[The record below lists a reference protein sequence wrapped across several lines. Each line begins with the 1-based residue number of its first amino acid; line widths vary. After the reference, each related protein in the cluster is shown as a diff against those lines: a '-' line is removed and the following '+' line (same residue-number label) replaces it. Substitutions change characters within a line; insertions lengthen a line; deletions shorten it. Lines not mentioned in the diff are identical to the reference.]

1 MRLPREVAQLSKIGF
16 FPGAVLTSKTEACML
31 AGCAP
36 GGPGDAL
43 PIRPEQAT
51 PLARSLGFTVAGL
64 RGEYRRLTRR
74 ARRVVEHRFYDH
86 G

>member
-1 MRLPREVAQLSKIGF
+1 LVEVGHLPADEAEVLEESYRF
-16 FPGAVLTSKTEACML
+16 CEHTRNRSFLVV
-31 AGCAP
+31 
-36 GGPGDAL
+36 GPGDSL

-64 RGEYRRLTRR
+64 REEYRRLTRR
-74 ARRVVEHRFYDH
+74 ARRVVEHRFYDQ